1 MTMISLF
8 LISLLLFNLVFL
20 GLVFKKII
28 KSNNLLELVLV
39 FFILYTINISLYYVI
54 INIFSF
60 DFSVYTL
67 NLSSNQ
73 LVSFINP
80 NSTDPVRLWPSGLAQ
95 ILVVLGVFALI
106 YRVIPGSPR
115 VKALAGLGSLGV
127 SISSVVLNHA
137 LVNPNGF
144 DRLMYSWAEYN
155 RTGSWAAIITGNT
168 NPMGEATHNTA
179 LEASRSINY
188 NNFISNGS
196 DSLEKIYNAVY
207 ENVIIPILKLLRP
220 VEVSGYL
227 DDLIGQRIFI
237 LFLLFIIIIS
247 LIILFTMFVFIN
259 IFLHNKDIFINRFD
273 NKFLKYYIK
282 YQIFLGKISLFL
294 LPIFIFCGLFTILM
308 GLFFLLTH
316 PIPYEML
323 DVDLHTFIGKK

>member
-1 MTMISLF
+1 
-8 LISLLLFNLVFL
+8 
-20 GLVFKKII
+20 
-28 KSNNLLELVLV
+28 
-39 FFILYTINISLYYVI
+39 
-54 INIFSF
+54 
-60 DFSVYTL
+60 
-67 NLSSNQ
+67 
-73 LVSFINP
+73 
-80 NSTDPVRLWPSGLAQ
+80 
-95 ILVVLGVFALI
+95 
-106 YRVIPGSPR
+106 
-115 VKALAGLGSLGV
+115 
-127 SISSVVLNHA
+127 
-137 LVNPNGF
+137 
-144 DRLMYSWAEYN
+144 
-155 RTGSWAAIITGNT
+155 
-168 NPMGEATHNTA
+168 MGEATHNTA